1 MQVHRQ
7 AWSILPVI
15 IGATSFTWVVYKLLI
30 KPFLSPLR
38 KIPGRTYK
46 PIIGNMFE
54 ALKEEA
60 MTNTI
65 NWMKELNSRFIRFY
79 YLYGEER
86 LLTADPAVIK
96 YITVTNSKN
105 YRHSNTAGMIAKLVP
120 DFLLIINGSAHHSL
134 KRLLNPSFN
143 SHSVNGFIPVFDETT
158 KKVVARWS
166 AAIKNNGGQE
176 ATVPAQEVMQHITLD
191 AICECGFGY
200 HLHCV
205 EDPASAGVQSLQHI
219 LKGFTVRLIQMIP
232 LISRLPS
239 KEKSRQKTD
248 IDFFRSTI
256 LTVIKEKREKME
268 FGGDS
273 SKDLLSALLAAKD
286 EEGNSLPDNI
296 IYSQVGGF
304 LFAGFET
311 TSIGLTWTLLMLAQ
325 YPEVQTKA
333 RQEVMSLLPDQE
345 QPITAAIVEKLV
357 YLTCVVKE
365 SLRLFPPVTVHFRQS
380 INDDVIQGYKIPAGT
395 KIGLASGA
403 LHRLPE
409 NWDDPDTFKPERFL
423 KEYDPYAFLPFS
435 AGPFMC
441 IGHGFAMTEMKVVLA
456 RLLRSFDLAMVPSY
470 KYRRVRQLT
479 MKPHPPLQ
487 LRVSFLKN

>member
-1 MQVHRQ
+1 
-7 AWSILPVI
+7 
-15 IGATSFTWVVYKLLI
+15 
-30 KPFLSPLR
+30 
-38 KIPGRTYK
+38 
-46 PIIGNMFE
+46 MFE

-176 ATVPAQEVMQHITLD
+176 ATVPAQEVMQHI
-191 AICECGFGY
+191 
-200 HLHCV
+200 
-205 EDPASAGVQSLQHI
+205 
-219 LKGFTVRLIQMIP
+219 
-232 LISRLPS
+232 
-239 KEKSRQKTD
+239 
-248 IDFFRSTI
+248 
-256 LTVIKEKREKME
+256 
-268 FGGDS
+268 GGDS

-470 KYRRVRQLT
+470 K
-479 MKPHPPLQ
+479 
-487 LRVSFLKN
+487 FLSVLDGG